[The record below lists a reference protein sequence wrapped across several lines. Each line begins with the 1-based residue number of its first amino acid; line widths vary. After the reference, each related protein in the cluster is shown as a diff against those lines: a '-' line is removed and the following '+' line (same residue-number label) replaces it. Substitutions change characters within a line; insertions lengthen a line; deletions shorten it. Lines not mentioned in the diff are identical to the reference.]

1 MENTV
6 NTNENMNINE
16 KANEELALKVSRNT
30 LVGNILLTAFKLFAG
45 IFARS
50 AAMVSDAVHSLSDVL
65 ADLIVMTGIRMSNKR
80 SDKEH
85 PYGHERLECVAGILL
100 SFILFSVGIL
110 IGWRGMESI
119 LAGHYDELVIPGVL
133 ALIAA
138 ILSIMIKEAMFWYTR
153 AAAKKTGSVAL
164 SASAWHHR
172 SDAMSSLGSFAGIF
186 GARLGFP
193 VLDAVACVIICICI
207 VKVAIDIFREAVAK
221 MTDKACDDDVVNALR
236 TLVLEQA
243 QVIAIDQL
251 KTRMFGNKFYVDVE
265 ICADGDTSLYD
276 AHDIAQTVHDAIE
289 TRFPKVKHCMV
300 HVNPRN
306 IENKDLFAAGPSL

>member
-1 MENTV
+1 MKNT
-6 NTNENMNINE
+6 TNEG
-16 KANEELALKVSRNT
+16 LALKVSRNT

-65 ADLIVMTGIRMSNKR
+65 ADLIVMTGIKMSNKR

-85 PYGHERLECVAGILL
+85 PYGHERLECVAGIIL
-100 SFILFSVGIL
+100 SFILFSVGVL
-110 IGWRGMESI
+110 IGWRGLERI
-119 LAGHYDELVIPGVL
+119 LARQYDELVIPGVL
-133 ALIAA
+133 ALVAA
-138 ILSIMIKEAMFWYTR
+138 ILSIIVKEAMFWYTR

-193 VLDAVACVIICICI
+193 VLDAVACVIICLCI
-207 VKVAIDIFREAVAK
+207 VKVAIDIFRDAVAK

-265 ICADGDTSLYD
+265 ICADGDTSLHE
-276 AHDIAQTVHDAIE
+276 AHGIAQTVHDAIE
-289 TRFPKVKHCMV
+289 TCFPNVKHCMV

-306 IENKDLFAAGPSL
+306 IEHSI